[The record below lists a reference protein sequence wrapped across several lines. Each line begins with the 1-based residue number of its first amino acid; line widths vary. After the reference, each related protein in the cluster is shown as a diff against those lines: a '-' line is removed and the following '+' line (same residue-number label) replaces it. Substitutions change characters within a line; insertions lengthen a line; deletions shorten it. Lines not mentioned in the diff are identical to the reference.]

1 MRPSMQ
7 RTDGPNQGALAD
19 ALADAAPG
27 QYVALDCTC
36 GTGQLSVLLADRF
49 EHVIAADAS
58 AAQVAPARPHAR
70 VAYSVAP
77 AERSGQPAARAASC
91 RSRRQPTGS
100 NFRPSTPRCD
110 GSRILALITYWVL
123 HIDDAAIDAV
133 TQRFYGGTLGPY
145 WPPKRRHVE
154 DGYRMLPFPFPA
166 VAMPELAIRL
176 SWGRSELIGYTE
188 TWSAVRALETAL
200 GRALITAFQ
209 DALAA
214 AWGAPTVQ
222 RDIRWPLSV
231 RAGRL

>member
-1 MRPSMQ
+1 M
-7 RTDGPNQGALAD
+7 
-19 ALADAAPG
+19 
-27 QYVALDCTC
+27 
-36 GTGQLSVLLADRF
+36 
-49 EHVIAADAS
+49 
-58 AAQVAPARPHAR
+58 
-70 VAYSVAP
+70 
-77 AERSGQPAARAASC
+77 
-91 RSRRQPTGS
+91 
-100 NFRPSTPRCD
+100 
-110 GSRILALITYWVL
+110 L

-145 WPPKRRHVE
+145 WPPERRHVE
-154 DGYRMLPFPFPA
+154 DGYRTLPFPFPA

-176 SWGRSELIGYTE
+176 SWGRSELISYTE
-188 TWSAVRALETAL
+188 TCSAVRALETAL